1 MLTFGLTVR
10 GTTRIVLPWKHV
22 SGRSRHVDRKHGQGQ
37 LTLAKRAVDALEPE
51 DKPWIAGSRDGK
63 LTGFG
68 VGAHAA
74 GAKAFV
80 VNSRAGKGGRRRPT
94 TSAWWSGGSPRTLK
108 S

>member
-1 MLTFGLTVR
+1 MDS
-10 GTTRIVLPWKHV
+10 RIAW
-22 SGRSRHVDRKHGQGQ
+22 
-37 LTLAKRAVDALEPE
+37 A
-51 DKPWIAGSRDGK
+51 GK

-68 VGAHAA
+68 VRVHPA

-80 VNSRAGKGGRRRPT
+80 VNSRAGNGGRGRPT